1 MKTFFKKTFFVL
13 LAITTRHSLADT
25 AQYNIIASDKTS
37 PQQIYQIIDAVK
49 ITTFAV
55 DSFIPKPLPAEELN
69 KWISL
74 TTDANNFVL
83 NQVKNGKA
91 PQNYIDIIGQ
101 LFTILNFCKNTINQL
116 NTQKNKLN
124 LAQINQLLAQAES
137 WYKETLKI
145 GNNVLSQLPYP
156 KSWTS
161 AVPSDPKLI
170 VIKLDPAKPG
180 EKIFVPKQL
189 TYEEFFKDIK
199 DINAVKNLTPEGFKR
214 FLYLKYIDNKFT
226 IANALD
232 SFEKLTYRLN
242 ELSKNRG
249 WFDWKDYS
257 KDLEYS
263 KVFVQK
269 IKEAYPLTVSKL
281 DTQRFIEITDKSKM
295 IIFAQASAYE
305 GVLTRIIKDLNS
317 LKSKTTQAG

>member
-1 MKTFFKKTFFVL
+1 MKTFFKKTFLVFLV
-13 LAITTRHSLADT
+13 ITTAHSWADT
-25 AQYNIIASDKTS
+25 AQYNMIASNQTT

-55 DSFIPKPLPAEELN
+55 DSFIPKPIPAEELN
-69 KWISL
+69 KWVSL
-74 TTDANNFVL
+74 ITDANNFVI

-91 PQNYIDIIGQ
+91 PQKYVDTIGQ
-101 LFTILNFCKNTINQL
+101 LFTILNFCQKTANQL
-116 NTQKNKLN
+116 NTQKNNLS
-124 LAQINQLLAQAES
+124 LAQINQLIAQAES
-137 WYKETLKI
+137 FYKETRKLGDDI
-145 GNNVLSQLPYP
+145 LSQLPYP
-156 KSWTS
+156 KSWIST
-161 AVPSDPKLI
+161 VPSDPKLI

-189 TYEEFFKDIK
+189 TYEEFFKDVK

-214 FLYLKYIDNKFT
+214 LLYLKYIDNKYT

-232 SFEKLTYRLN
+232 SFEKLAYRLT

-257 KDLEYS
+257 KDIEYS
-263 KVFVQK
+263 KVFAQK
-269 IKEAYPLTVSKL
+269 IKEAFPLSGSKL
-281 DTQRFIEITDKSKM
+281 DTLRFLEITDKSKM
-295 IIFAQASAYE
+295 IIFAQASTYE

-317 LKSKTTQAG
+317 LKPKTAQ